1 MREYAGNEREYSCAQ
16 NLTVIRTSNGGFMRS
31 AGVLLIGIMVSVLSA
46 CSSIASSTNM
56 LTDDKIKSST
66 SGTLGYSPDDIAI
79 TSRRTEGTNTYVNLK
94 AKDGKEYTCT
104 INGGNILTFGMT
116 NPPSCNRKGQPRQ
129 AGPMQ

>member
-1 MREYAGNEREYSCAQ
+1 
-16 NLTVIRTSNGGFMRS
+16 MRS